1 MRTHRTQFTK
11 RKYANVSVAQQ
22 DLERSSTKREVR
34 GSSPFGNSIASGGS
48 EMKEDRKEKFIR
60 VAFLIKRMNS
70 DREELRDLLKEIEE
84 DEKNEEHRE

>member
-1 MRTHRTQFTK
+1 
-11 RKYANVSVAQQ
+11 
-22 DLERSSTKREVR
+22 
-34 GSSPFGNSIASGGS
+34 
-48 EMKEDRKEKFIR
+48 MKEDRKEKFIR